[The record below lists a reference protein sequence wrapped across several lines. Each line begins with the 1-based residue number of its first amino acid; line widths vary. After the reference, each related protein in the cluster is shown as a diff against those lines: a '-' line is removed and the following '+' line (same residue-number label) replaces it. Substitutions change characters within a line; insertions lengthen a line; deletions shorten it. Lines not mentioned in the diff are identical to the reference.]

1 MELIEKIKA
10 GLLDEADLLEC
21 VTDNNVLIAVAAA
34 ESTYATEPILDIAAH
49 DKDKQVKLAALN
61 NQNVG
66 MKTLEFLS
74 HSLDEEIADRADL
87 KLSHLIHRNIYVLG
101 NVFQ

>member
-74 HSLDEEIADRADL
+74 HSLDEEIADRAKVIL
-87 KLSHLIHRNIYVLG
+87 KERQNELVL
-101 NVFQ
+101 

>member
-21 VTDNNVLIAVAAA
+21 VTDNNVLVAVAAA
-34 ESTYATEPILDIAAH
+34 ESAYATEPILDIAAH

-74 HSLDEEIADRADL
+74 HSLDKEIADRAKVIL
-87 KLSHLIHRNIYVLG
+87 KERQNELVL
-101 NVFQ
+101 